1 MEPVL
6 AAGWLSFLGGGG
18 YHYLGV
24 RRGLR
29 KAESDR
35 DRYQRAIHYV
45 THEMRTPLTSIQGSS
60 ELISRYSLSEEKRK
74 QIAETIH
81 RESVRLGRMVEMFLS
96 VERLSAG
103 QLALDRGPV
112 LAADVLGVCVERC
125 TPLAERKQI
134 RIDCQSD
141 GEPRIWGDREFLEY
155 ACYNLLA
162 NAIKYSPARS
172 PIIVRAGRDGD
183 WVRIS
188 VTDHGYGMDEAELKS
203 VFRRFYRTARARDSG
218 ETGSGLGLALVEEI
232 VIQHG
237 GSIEVDSRPGEG
249 SRFTLLLPRYVPRH
263 APRPEP
269 SPEPSHGEPTDSLP

>member
-1 MEPVL
+1 ML

-18 YHYLGV
+18 CHYLSV

-112 LAADVLGVCVERC
+112 LAAEVLGVCVERC
-125 TPLAERKQI
+125 APLAGRKQI
-134 RIDCQSD
+134 RKVLSATGGNKTRAAEILNI
-141 GEPRIWGDREFLEY
+141 ERKTLYRKLERMK
-155 ACYNLLA
+155 L
-162 NAIKYSPARS
+162 
-172 PIIVRAGRDGD
+172 
-183 WVRIS
+183 
-188 VTDHGYGMDEAELKS
+188 
-203 VFRRFYRTARARDSG
+203 
-218 ETGSGLGLALVEEI
+218 
-232 VIQHG
+232 
-237 GSIEVDSRPGEG
+237 
-249 SRFTLLLPRYVPRH
+249 
-263 APRPEP
+263 
-269 SPEPSHGEPTDSLP
+269 